1 MIDVNKVRADFPF
14 FAATDLAYLDN
25 SATSQNPKC
34 VMDAEWQFY
43 VDSNANPFR
52 GIYELS
58 ERATSAYEH
67 GRETVKDF
75 IHAKSTKEI
84 VFTRNASESLNLI
97 AYSFAPMVLEEGD
110 EILVSILE
118 HHSNSL
124 GRDGAEG
131 TDSENQDLRH
141 HPGLEHHGPGERHQS
156 VRETVP

>member
-97 AYSFAPMVLEEGD
+97 AYSFAP
-110 EILVSILE
+110 
-118 HHSNSL
+118 SL

>member
-58 ERATSAYEH
+58 ERATSA
-67 GRETVKDF
+67 GR
-75 IHAKSTKEI
+75 
-84 VFTRNASESLNLI
+84 
-97 AYSFAPMVLEEGD
+97 P
-110 EILVSILE
+110 
-118 HHSNSL
+118 
-124 GRDGAEG
+124 
-131 TDSENQDLRH
+131 
-141 HPGLEHHGPGERHQS
+141 
-156 VRETVP
+156 